1 MSAERYVVIGLAH
14 VRSDWFTEVARWST
28 AGSIPVEFVKCV
40 SVEELRARVGGGRRF
55 SAALLDGRLPAVDRD
70 LLATLADSTIPSIV
84 AEPVGAGPDWSSLG
98 AASTLAHGFDRA
110 ALLDALVTHCQMVG
124 VADEEVAAPG
134 AVATASATWR
144 GRLVAVTGRSGAGTS
159 TVAAALAQGLA
170 HDARYAGDVVL
181 ADFAHHAHQAL
192 LHDAQDVVPGL
203 QELVEAHRSGRPT
216 IEQLRRLTFDVP
228 NRGYRLL
235 LGLRRSRDWV
245 TIRSRAFDAALDGL
259 RRSARIV
266 VADTD
271 AEVEGETE
279 TGSFDIEDHNMLAR
293 TTLDQ
298 ADLVVVVAT
307 PSISGI
313 HGLITQLED
322 LRAHGV
328 GDGRTLVVVN
338 RAPRPGRARA
348 ELTRAIA
355 VLTDA
360 ADRPDPHLG
369 PVYVSDRRNVDHLHR
384 DLSRFPAAMV
394 APTADAVRAVLD
406 RLPAR
411 DLAARPVEAMAVVPG
426 SLGHWRGDEEA
437 SS

>member
-1 MSAERYVVIGLAH
+1 MSAERYVVIGLGH

-28 AGSIPVEFVKCV
+28 SGSIPVEFVKCV

-70 LLATLADSTIPSIV
+70 LLATLADAAIPSIV
-84 AEPVGAGPDWSSLG
+84 AESVGTGPDWSSLG

-124 VADEEVAAPG
+124 MADEEVTAPG
-134 AVATASATWR
+134 AVATASAAWQ
-144 GRLVAVTGRSGAGTS
+144 GRLVAVTGRSGSGTS

-216 IEQLRRLTFDVP
+216 IEQLRCLTFDVP
-228 NRGYRLL
+228 HRGYRLL

-271 AEVEGETE
+271 ADVEGEVE
-279 TGSFDIEDHNMLAR
+279 TGSFDLEDRNLLAR
-293 TTLDQ
+293 STLGQ
-298 ADLVVVVAT
+298 ADLAVVVAT

-313 HGLITQLED
+313 HGLVAQLED
-322 LRAHGV
+322 LRGHGV
-328 GDGRTLVVVN
+328 GDGRILVVVN
-338 RAPRPGRARA
+338 RAPRQSRARA

-355 VLTDA
+355 VLTGA
-360 ADRPDPHLG
+360 ADRSDPHLG
-369 PVYVSDRRNVDHLHR
+369 PVYVSERRNVDHLHR
-384 DLSRFPAAMV
+384 DLSRFPGAMV

-411 DLAARPVEAMAVVPG
+411 DLAAKPVEPVTVVPG
-426 SLGHWRGDEEA
+426 SLGHWGDDEEA